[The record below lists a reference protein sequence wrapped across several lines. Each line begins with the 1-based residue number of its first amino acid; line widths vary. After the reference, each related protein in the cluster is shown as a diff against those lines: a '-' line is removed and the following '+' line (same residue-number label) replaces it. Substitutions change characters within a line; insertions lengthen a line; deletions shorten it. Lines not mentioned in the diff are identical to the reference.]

1 MEGKNNKTK
10 VFKWAAVLMLAAMMI
25 VGCKQAQ
32 GNSSGE
38 EETPADKTY
47 TVDEVSF
54 TMKDIAAVTNGT
66 VGHADKSDNAPALL
80 PIG

>member
-32 GNSSGE
+32 GNSSDE
-38 EETPADKTY
+38 EETPAD
-47 TVDEVSF
+47 
-54 TMKDIAAVTNGT
+54 
-66 VGHADKSDNAPALL
+66 
-80 PIG
+80 